1 MRTID
6 GICVDGEDNIY
17 VADFS
22 NNAIARVTP
31 AGVISVLWQN
41 GDTDGRDGGLDQP
54 GEPILWNGRL
64 VVSNFDAVYGPDN
77 PDKVNTKNDQPAT
90 LSVLPLR

>member
-1 MRTID
+1 M
-6 GICVDGEDNIY
+6 
-17 VADFS
+17 
-22 NNAIARVTP
+22 
-31 AGVISVLWQN
+31 
-41 GDTDGRDGGLDQP
+41 DQP